1 MFLANPDKYQVL
13 TTNPRKVDKENS
25 GGTLKIAKLNET
37 YLEVDVG
44 LRFYR
49 SVCRNEEVT

>member
-13 TTNPRKVDKENS
+13 TINPRKVDKENS